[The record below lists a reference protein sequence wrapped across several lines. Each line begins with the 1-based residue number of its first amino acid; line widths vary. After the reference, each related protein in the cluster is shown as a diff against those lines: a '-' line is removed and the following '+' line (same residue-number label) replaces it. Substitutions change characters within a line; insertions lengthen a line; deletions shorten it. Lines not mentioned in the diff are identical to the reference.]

1 MSRPEFA
8 TSQKTQRNKNNKKL
22 IGLPASEAVIT
33 HGLELINSY
42 VSDYC
47 YSIDF
52 DEMLEQLLNY
62 SYEMKRKFD
71 IVAALG
77 MVEIADEELT
87 GIDPSVKRDN
97 KKEWKDIGYYRDEN
111 GYIKFGEIP
120 TKNNF
125 EIRWKDD

>member
-87 GIDPSVKRDN
+87 GIDPSIKRDN
-97 KKEWKDIGYYRDEN
+97 KKE
-111 GYIKFGEIP
+111 
-120 TKNNF
+120 
-125 EIRWKDD
+125 